1 MSQTGQADLLWE
13 RRDDD
18 ILLVTFNR
26 PRSRNTVSFEMWEEF
41 SRMLDSAENGTPP
54 RALILRGADNYFSS
68 GGDVKTPPAR
78 GEGAL
83 SLAAR
88 LEIGQRNI
96 ARLRALPA
104 PTIAAVEGGAFGIA
118 WAITLACDLVFAAED
133 AKFGA
138 PFLENGLV
146 PDGGAAWFLN
156 QRLGRQRAAEIFYS
170 GRFVDAQEAFSL
182 GLISR
187 LVAPGR
193 VVDEA
198 ITFAASIG
206 KGNRHAVELTK
217 RLLHAA
223 DEGDLAQIHMLELVY
238 CHTCQAGDEV
248 KAAREAFIARAAARA
263 AAKAAQ
269 G

>member
-1 MSQTGQADLLWE
+1 MSDQDLLWE

-68 GGDVKTPPAR
+68 GGDVKVPPAR

-88 LEIGQRNI
+88 LEMGQRNI
-96 ARLRALPA
+96 ARLRALPV
-104 PTIAAVEGGAFGIA
+104 PVIAAVEGGAFGIA
-118 WAITLACDLVFAAED
+118 WAITMACDLVFAADD
-133 AKFGA
+133 ARFGA
-138 PFLENGLV
+138 PFLEHGLV

-156 QRLGRQRAAEIFYS
+156 RQLGRHRAAEIIFS
-170 GRFVDAQEAFSL
+170 GRFLDAQETL
-182 GLISR
+182 GLGLVSR
-187 LVAPGR
+187 LVAPGTA
-193 VVDEA
+193 VDEA
-198 ITFAASIG
+198 LAFAANIG

-217 RLLHAA
+217 RLLQAA
-223 DEGDLAQIHMLELVY
+223 DEGDLAQTHMLELVY

-248 KAAREAFIARAAARA
+248 KAAREAFIARAAAKA
-263 AAKAAQ
+263 AAKAGQ
-269 G
+269 D